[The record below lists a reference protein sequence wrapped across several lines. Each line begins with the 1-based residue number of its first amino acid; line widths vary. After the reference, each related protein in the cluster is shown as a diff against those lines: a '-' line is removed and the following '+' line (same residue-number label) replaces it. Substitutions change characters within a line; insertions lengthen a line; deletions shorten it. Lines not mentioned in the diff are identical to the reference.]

1 MAISQKNS
9 EALKNPWVLGL
20 LAFLLTVLAA
30 NAVFIY
36 LAFKSPPN
44 LVVEDFYERGE
55 RYEETHKRIEKE
67 KEMGWNGVIMAPA
80 QTRVNQL
87 QTYEVL
93 LQGKN
98 SIALDLDSVTLNAY
112 RPSDARAD
120 FSVDMVKTGLSMYA
134 ADVSFS
140 LPGIW
145 DVIIVAQQGEQ
156 EFLVTKRVSIS
167 P

>member
-1 MAISQKNS
+1 MSISQSNN
-9 EALKNPWVLGL
+9 EALKNPWVLGF
-20 LAFLLTVLAA
+20 LAFLVTVLAA

-36 LAFKSPPN
+36 LAFSSPPN

-55 RYEETHKRIEKE
+55 RYEETHKRIEQE
-67 KEMGWNGVIMAPA
+67 KAMGWNGVIMAPA

-87 QTYEVL
+87 QTYQVL
-93 LQGKN
+93 LQGKG
-98 SIALDLDSVTLNAY
+98 SVALNLDSVTFNAY
-112 RPSDARAD
+112 RPSDANAD
-120 FSVDMVKTGLSMYA
+120 FSVEMTKAGLGSYTVDA
-134 ADVSFS
+134 SFN

-145 DVIIVAQQGEQ
+145 DIIIVAKQDEH